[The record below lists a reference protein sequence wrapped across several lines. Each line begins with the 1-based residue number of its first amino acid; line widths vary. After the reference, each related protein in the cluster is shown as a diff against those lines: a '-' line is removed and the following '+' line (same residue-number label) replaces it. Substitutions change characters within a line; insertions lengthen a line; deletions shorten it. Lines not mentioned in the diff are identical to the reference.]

1 MQQTKNTPEIVIPA
15 SPIETDL
22 TCVDCTYNLRGLLH
36 DGSCP
41 ECGASIERSVHG
53 DQLVHANPIWLKK
66 VSNGMKWIITALFL
80 AHLPLLTIFTPESL
94 DAKAAFVAVL
104 ANQCIAGALL
114 CFGTFMFTAREP
126 RLAHNEDPVNLRKTV
141 RLFSIITGIAIFGTV
156 LPSYSQV
163 MSRNADLPPWIRAV
177 VVTSWF
183 SAPLLFFT
191 GFAYLGTFAKR
202 IPDQSLAKST
212 RIVMWVPPICIAVI
226 FFATILMMS
235 SHGALEQPF
244 STMIVVASLILLA
257 TLLYA
262 FILLNIYWSS
272 FERIRNASK
281 WTRKREY
288 KNG

>member
-141 RLFSIITGIAIFGTV
+141 RLFSIITGVAFLERYYLPIHKSCHAI
-156 LPSYSQV
+156 
-163 MSRNADLPPWIRAV
+163 
-177 VVTSWF
+177 
-183 SAPLLFFT
+183 
-191 GFAYLGTFAKR
+191 
-202 IPDQSLAKST
+202 
-212 RIVMWVPPICIAVI
+212 PICR
-226 FFATILMMS
+226 
-235 SHGALEQPF
+235 HGSELSWSPAGSARRFCFSQALHTWAHLQ
-244 STMIVVASLILLA
+244 
-257 TLLYA
+257 
-262 FILLNIYWSS
+262 
-272 FERIRNASK
+272 NASPISR
-281 WTRKREY
+281 WLNQRASSCGFRRSASQSFSLQPS
-288 KNG
+288 